1 MEAKGSVESQSQ
13 DRKRENSNAFR
24 SLGEHVKREIS
35 VSMNVR
41 LTMMEASRP
50 EILQRYDEAVKR
62 FNESRAQAKA
72 KAAPRG
78 GVGVTAS
85 MIVLD
90 PEESGGSVVTDA
102 VRAPDSDQYH
112 AMVHSG
118 TNAIIVPLH
127 PEMKG
132 EIAECQECDCLRT
145 HSPGL

>member
-1 MEAKGSVESQSQ
+1 MPVG
-13 DRKRENSNAFR
+13 
-24 SLGEHVKREIS
+24 
-35 VSMNVR
+35 
-41 LTMMEASRP
+41 P

-78 GVGVTAS
+78 GAQLGVTAS

-90 PEESGGSVVTDA
+90 PEESEGSVVAHA
-102 VRAPDSDQYH
+102 VMAPDSDQCY
-112 AMVHSG
+112 AMVDSG

-132 EIAECQECDCLRT
+132 EHCRISKSQVRLYQDTSSKSLNARE
-145 HSPGL
+145 SGG